1 MEQDFYCFLETK
13 TDSLKK
19 QIKDLLDKKPQKNNG
34 ILIAFEGID
43 GASKTTTSES
53 LVKWLES
60 ENYDVVTTKWSD
72 SSLLKKTIKKAKSER
87 LMTPMLYSLLH
98 ASDFIVRYNEIIKP
112 ALEKNKI
119 VVSDRYFYTSLVR
132 DKARGVDIRILNE
145 IYENYRI
152 PDLLFH
158 CVIPIHTA
166 LERLLKNN
174 PDLSY
179 YGSGMD
185 LKLSPDRKESYI
197 RYEHIIDK
205 IYRKIL
211 PSVPSYHKLSTDRSP
226 DEILKEVKKTVKAK
240 LGLGNF

>member
-1 MEQDFYCFLETK
+1 MGDDFYCFLEAK

-19 QIKDLLDKKPQKNNG
+19 QIKDLLNKKPQKNNG

-43 GASKTTTSES
+43 GASKTTSSES
-53 LVKWLES
+53 LVKWLKD
-60 ENYDVVTTKWSD
+60 ENYDVITTKWSD
-72 SSLLKKTIKKAKSER
+72 SSLLKKPIKKAKSER
-87 LMTPMLYSLLH
+87 IMTPMLYSLLH
-98 ASDFIVRYNEIIKP
+98 ASDFIIRYNEIIKP
-112 ALEKNKI
+112 ALDDNKI

-145 IYENYRI
+145 IYEDFRV
-152 PDLLFH
+152 PDILFH

-166 LERLLKNN
+166 LERLLKDNS
-174 PDLSY
+174 DLSY

-211 PSVPSYHKLSTDRSP
+211 PSVPGYHKINTDRSP
-226 DEILKEVKKTVKAK
+226 DEILKEIKKIVKSN
-240 LGLGNF
+240 LGLANF